1 MPRPAQGDYAPLYEN
16 YVKLAAGDD
25 VFTVLNR
32 SWDQL
37 GLWLGSIPEEKLPY
51 SYAPGKWTVGQML
64 QHLIDSER
72 VFAYRAMCFARGEK
86 NSLPGFDENAYAAR
100 ATAEHRG
107 LVAMKEELLAL
118 RKASITLYN
127 SFTREDLA
135 ESGIAFGYRVTVNA
149 MGFIMAGHI
158 YHHQRIYE
166 ERYLP

>member
-1 MPRPAQGDYAPLYEN
+1 MPRPAEGDYAPLYEN
-16 YVKLAAGDD
+16 YVRLATGDD

-37 GLWLGSIPEEKLPY
+37 GLWLGSIPEEKLLHT
-51 SYAPGKWTVGQML
+51 YAPGKWTIAQML

-86 NSLPGFDENAYAAR
+86 NSLPGFDENAYAGR
-100 ATAEHRG
+100 ATAEHRS

-166 ERYLP
+166 ERYMS

>member
-1 MPRPAQGDYAPLYEN
+1 MPRPAEGDYAPLYEN
-16 YVKLAAGDD
+16 YVRLATGDD

-37 GLWLGSIPEEKLPY
+37 GLWLGGIPEEKLSY
-51 SYAPGKWTVGQML
+51 FYAPGKWTVAQML

-86 NSLPGFDENAYAAR
+86 SSLPGFDENAYAER
-100 ATAEHRG
+100 ATAEHRS
-107 LVAMKEELLAL
+107 LIAMKEELRAL
-118 RKASITLYN
+118 RKATITLYN

-149 MGFIMAGHI
+149 MGYIMAGHI

-166 ERYLP
+166 ERYLA

>member
-1 MPRPAQGDYAPLYEN
+1 MPRPTEGDYAPLYEN
-16 YVKLAAGDD
+16 YVKLATGDD

-37 GLWLGSIPEEKLPY
+37 GLWLGSITEEKLQH
-51 SYAPGKWTVGQML
+51 SYAPGKWTVAQVL

-100 ATAEHRG
+100 ATAEHRS
-107 LVAMKEELLAL
+107 LIAMKEELLAL

-149 MGFIMAGHI
+149 MGFIKAGHI
-158 YHHQRIYE
+158 YHHQKIYE
-166 ERYLP
+166 ERYLA